1 MFSYISQGSNPEPL
15 KDGIHLATI
24 SRMEEKTSTA
34 GNQMMEV
41 TFLVNGRYELRYY
54 LVNSASS
61 IWKIDEFVTITQGTK
76 LKPGEHI
83 IIEPHKFI
91 NAKVYLR
98 VATPEGK
105 QYPEIK
111 ALLTPS
117 EAENLLTPEQTA
129 KKINELR
136 KEVHP
141 QQNSTNTDD
150 LPF

>member
-15 KDGIHLATI
+15 KDGIHLASI
-24 SRMEEKTSTA
+24 ARMEEKISQA

-41 TFLVNGRYELRYY
+41 TFLVNGRYEFRYH
-54 LVNSASS
+54 LTNTAST

-83 IIEPHKFI
+83 IIEPSKFI
-91 NAKVYLR
+91 GLKVYVR
-98 VATPEGK
+98 IATPEGK
-105 QYPEIK
+105 KYQEIK

-129 KKINELR
+129 EKINELR
-136 KEVHP
+136 KEVQP
-141 QQNSTNTDD
+141 QHNSTNTDEF
-150 LPF
+150 PF